1 MVEVTGHT
9 RLWGIL
15 ADPIVHV
22 KTPQI
27 INAVAQ
33 ERGVDG
39 LLVPFHVAP
48 ADLAALVKGLKG
60 MKSLSG
66 FVVTVPHKAAIVDL
80 LDEVTP
86 SARLIG
92 AVNCVRREVDGR
104 LIGDM
109 LDGVGFVT
117 GLRQAG
123 LDPAGQSAYLA
134 GAGGAANAIAFAL
147 VEAGVTRL
155 TIANRTMAKVEDLIA
170 RIKSIHPE
178 ADLRIGNRDPSGHQL
193 VVNGTSLGLKPDDDL
208 PFDADKLNPD
218 QIVAE
223 VIMDPEETA
232 VMAKARTIGCRVH
245 PGKPM
250 LASMRYLLADY
261 MGVC

>member
-1 MVEVTGHT
+1 MVEVTGRT
-9 RLWGIL
+9 RIWGIL
-15 ADPIVHV
+15 ADPIAHV
-22 KTPQI
+22 KTPQM
-27 INAVAQ
+27 INAVAS

-39 LLVPFHVAP
+39 LMIPFHVTP
-48 ADLAALVKGLKG
+48 DDLPALVQGLKG
-60 MKSLSG
+60 MKSLGG

-80 LDEVTP
+80 LDEVSP

-92 AVNCVRREVDGR
+92 AANCVRREADGR
-104 LIGDM
+104 LVGEM

-123 LDPAGQSAYLA
+123 IEPKGLSAYLA

-155 TIANRTMAKVEDLIA
+155 TIANRTSAKVEDLIRRLLTA
-170 RIKSIHPE
+170 YPD
-178 ADLRIGNRDPSGHQL
+178 ADLRIGGRDPAGHDL
-193 VVNGTSLGLKPDDDL
+193 VVNGTSLGLKAGDAL
-208 PFDADKLNPD
+208 PFDAGLLVSS

-232 VMAKARTIGCRVH
+232 VMVAARAVGCRVH

-250 LASMRYLLADY
+250 LASMRYLLADF
-261 MGVC
+261 MGVQ